1 LLKSYLTNGISVQ
14 ASIIGEANPRIA
26 DWDGPKGFGN
36 VDVLASFAVSVAGV
50 YPLRLVAGHSSGAAD
65 LEWFS
70 IQPDSTRILLNDTS
84 TPNALL
90 TFRARNPGALPHLNR
105 PTISGGAVTISWTGV
120 GLLEE
125 ASSLAGP
132 WYTSADQGNPHS
144 VAATGTM
151 KFYRIRQF

>member
-14 ASIIGEANPRIA
+14 ANIIGDANPRIA

-36 VDVLASFAVSVAGV
+36 VDVLASFAVSVAG
-50 YPLRLVAGHSSGAAD
+50 HSSGAAD

-70 IQPDSTRILLNDTS
+70 IQPDSTRILLHDTS

-120 GLLEE
+120 GLLGGQLPGWALVHFGRPRESAFSRGHRNDE
-125 ASSLAGP
+125 VLSHSSVLVIVRG
-132 WYTSADQGNPHS
+132 
-144 VAATGTM
+144 
-151 KFYRIRQF
+151 